1 MSLPFSIWVD
11 ADSCPVDVRQIIIRF
26 AKRLELKTYFVA
38 NHPIP
43 SPKSE
48 LFEMIIADATPD
60 AADNIIVEKI
70 NPDDIAITRDIP
82 LASRLVEKQITVIND
97 RGTLFTAENIR
108 EKLSIRDFN
117 KTLYENG
124 LISEKNTSFG
134 KKEANLFANCFDR
147 EIQKKL
153 RGNLN
158 IRQRQGTDAL
168 RHP

>member
-1 MSLPFSIWVD
+1 MAPSTDSQSTKSIFSIWVD
-11 ADSCPVDVRQIIIRF
+11 ADSCPVEVKQIIIRF
-26 AKRLELKTYFVA
+26 AKRLQIKTYFVA
-38 NHPIP
+38 NRIIPI
-43 SPKSE
+43 PKSE

-60 AADNIIVEKI
+60 AADNIIVENI
-70 NPDDIAITRDIP
+70 TTDDIAITRDIP
-82 LASRLVEKQITVIND
+82 LANRLVEKQTTVIND

-124 LISEKNTSFG
+124 LLSEKNSSFG
-134 KKEANLFANCFDR
+134 KKELNLFANCFDR

-158 IRQRQGTDAL
+158 IR
-168 RHP
+168 